1 MDGRFWLY
9 FLSTLAFLASC
20 SLFAKAR
27 KQEVF
32 TATATATA
40 TSTAVLVIFLGND
53 TDATTNGK
61 SI

>member
-32 TATATATA
+32 TVTATA

-53 TDATTNGK
+53 TDAITNGK